1 MKFTFA
7 FLLSFVFTT
16 ATYSQLTYFSDR
28 DNNLFKIP
36 CKVNDVPMEFIF
48 DSGASDV
55 SISLTEAMFLIKQKK
70 LNVVD
75 IIGKESYIIAN
86 GEIEE
91 GTKVIL
97 RSVEIEGNIINNI
110 TATVTS
116 SLNSPLLLGQNVI
129 SKLGLVKIQ
138 GNKMTIIPNTS
149 KIYKGEV
156 INQNKIKVKIGN
168 EPITTLK
175 NYLVTNSKDNQFKP
189 EVRFYDIENSTIM
202 EIKQYSGGSHCCNMT
217 YLLYKYGDEYKT
229 FYYNFGGE
237 IDYLENEIEVDFYE
251 NIGYFFSCYNCSV
264 ENLPNE
270 LNCVYYLGYS
280 YDKIKESKPKS
291 YLNRMILENLQYL
304 RENGNPEFNENGQ
317 DNGLRKEFA
326 SSMIMYFFNNNWNIE
341 LTAETFYK
349 YYIWNDSEEIFK
361 RIVEHIDS
369 IDEISLATK
378 EMIELLRK
386 SIKK

>member
-1 MKFTFA
+1 M
-7 FLLSFVFTT
+7 
-16 ATYSQLTYFSDR
+16 
-28 DNNLFKIP
+28 
-36 CKVNDVPMEFIF
+36 
-48 DSGASDV
+48 
-55 SISLTEAMFLIKQKK
+55 
-70 LNVVD
+70 D

-217 YLLYKYGDEYKT
+217 YCAVFEEHSL
-229 FYYNFGGE
+229 
-237 IDYLENEIEVDFYE
+237 DY
-251 NIGYFFSCYNCSV
+251 
-264 ENLPNE
+264 
-270 LNCVYYLGYS
+270 
-280 YDKIKESKPKS
+280 
-291 YLNRMILENLQYL
+291 Q
-304 RENGNPEFNENGQ
+304 Q
-317 DNGLRKEFA
+317 
-326 SSMIMYFFNNNWNIE
+326 
-341 LTAETFYK
+341 T
-349 YYIWNDSEEIFK
+349 
-361 RIVEHIDS
+361 
-369 IDEISLATK
+369 
-378 EMIELLRK
+378 
-386 SIKK
+386 